1 MARSSK
7 SALALPEQVTR
18 LKELLDTFNDRIE
31 QNDLRQQVCSL
42 IPVIHALRDLGS
54 TLIRSESAS
63 SARDRI
69 LVYLRKYSRTVID
82 GDELLVV
89 SGIGEWARRVRELRV
104 EFGWTIYTGATL
116 RDVVD
121 ETPEILDELKSII
134 GKDAAQ
140 LKTNQYILMK
150 EGQDREAALR
160 WNQLN
165 SIRKKSVGVKS
176 KLLEYLRLN
185 AGRTVTGEEL
195 RY

>member
-89 SGIGEWARRVRELRV
+89 SGIGE
-104 EFGWTIYTGATL
+104 
-116 RDVVD
+116 
-121 ETPEILDELKSII
+121 
-134 GKDAAQ
+134 
-140 LKTNQYILMK
+140 
-150 EGQDREAALR
+150 
-160 WNQLN
+160 
-165 SIRKKSVGVKS
+165 
-176 KLLEYLRLN
+176 
-185 AGRTVTGEEL
+185 
-195 RY
+195 